1 MIRYEQDFYGWTL
14 EQTKLLRA
22 GRFDEVDMEH
32 LIEEIE
38 SMGARERRELKS
50 RLTLLL
56 QHLLKWRFQPTHRS
70 RSWRLT
76 IQDQRRMIP
85 DHLHENPSLKN
96 GLDTIMDEAYTLAKG
111 KASDETD
118 IPEASFPASCPWT
131 LREVLDQAFLPE

>member
-1 MIRYEQDFYGWTL
+1 MIRHDQDFYEWTQ
-14 EQTKLLRA
+14 EQSRLLRA
-22 GRFDEVDMEH
+22 GRFDEVDFEH

-50 RLTLLL
+50 RLTVLL
-56 QHLLKWRFQPTHRS
+56 QHLLKWHFQPTHRS

-85 DHLHENPSLKN
+85 DHLRDNPSLKN
-96 GLDTIMDEAYTLAKG
+96 SLDTIFVEAYMLAKG

-118 IPEASFPASCPWT
+118 IPESSFPASCPWT
-131 LREVLDQAFLPE
+131 LQEVLEPGFLPN